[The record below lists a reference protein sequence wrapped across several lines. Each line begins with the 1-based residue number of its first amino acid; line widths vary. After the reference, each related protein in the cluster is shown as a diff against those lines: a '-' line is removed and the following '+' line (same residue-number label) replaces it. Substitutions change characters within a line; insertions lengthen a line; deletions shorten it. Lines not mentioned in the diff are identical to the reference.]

1 MITARELMTK
11 AERAADSAKLL
22 LEAGDADGACNRAY
36 YAMYDAARAALLA
49 TGAPVEAEVT
59 RTHSGLISAFSLHL
73 VKPGRVPLELGR
85 ALNRVEEIRLIAD
98 YKGDAVEREQAV
110 WAVDQAS
117 AFVKAMLVEFMPQA
131 PDLGKK

>member
-1 MITARELMTK
+1 MAK
-11 AERAADSAKLL
+11 AERAAASVKVLL
-22 LEAGDADGACNRAY
+22 DAGDADGACNRAY

-49 TGAPVEAEVT
+49 AGAPVVEAEIT
-59 RTHSGLISAFSLHL
+59 RAHGGLISAFSLHP

-98 YKGDAVEREQAV
+98 YKGDAVDAEQAG

-117 AFVKAMLVEFMPQA
+117 AFVKTMRASFMLEA
-131 PDLGKK
+131 SNHAKK